1 MRKVFVTVLFLL
13 FTISMGAAQSG
24 VKIISTQKMIQMGGI
39 TMNQTIYVAPNQIR
53 IDVESPRQNQQ
64 IIFDA
69 GKNVFWVIDKGKGT
83 YSEIT
88 DADLD
93 KMAVA
98 VNQAMARMKE
108 QLKNM
113 PPAQR
118 KMMEDMMK
126 KQGMDINLDATASAK
141 LPTYKKVKS
150 GVKINSFT
158 ADEYT
163 AYKNNQKI
171 MEGWYVPPAKVD
183 LKKSDMAVF
192 KKLGKFFGKISQGK
206 SVMANF
212 NDDNSPGYPV
222 KQIVFTDGQPTMEM
236 EVQKVERVN
245 FGPEVFRLPPNL
257 KKKSLFPG
265 MGK

>member
-1 MRKVFVTVLFLL
+1 MRKVFLPILCLL
-13 FTISMGAAQSG
+13 FAISCAVAQSG
-24 VKIISTQKMIQMGGI
+24 VKIISTQKMNQMGGMV
-39 TMNQTIYVAPNQIR
+39 MNQTVYVAPNQIR

-64 IIFDA
+64 IIFNA
-69 GKNVFWVIDKGKGT
+69 NKNVFWVIDKKNGT

-88 DADLD
+88 EADLG
-93 KMAVA
+93 KMAGA
-98 VNQAMARMKE
+98 VSQAMQQMKA

-126 KQGMDINLDATASAK
+126 KQGMDINMDSAVSVK
-141 LPTYKKVKS
+141 PPTYKKVKS
-150 GVKINSFT
+150 GVKINGFT
-158 ADEYT
+158 ADEYS
-163 AYKNNQKI
+163 AYKNNQKT
-171 MEGWYVPPAKVD
+171 MEGWFVSPSKVG

-192 KKLGKFFGKISQGK
+192 KKLGKFFSKISQGR
-206 SVMANF
+206 SVMSNF
-212 NDDNSPGYPV
+212 DDENSPGYPV

-236 EVQKVERVN
+236 EVKKVERAT
-245 FGPEVFRLPPNL
+245 FGPDAFRLPPNL